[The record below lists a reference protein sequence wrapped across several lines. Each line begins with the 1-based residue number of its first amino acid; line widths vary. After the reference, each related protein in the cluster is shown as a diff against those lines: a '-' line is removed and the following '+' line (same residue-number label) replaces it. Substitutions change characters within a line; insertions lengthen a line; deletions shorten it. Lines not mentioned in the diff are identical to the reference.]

1 MDSSPK
7 HGWSAAAGFFV
18 VLFLGL
24 LVAGRSRMLRDPGTL
39 WHTTVGERMLQS
51 GEVIRTD
58 PFSFTQGGREWI
70 AQQWLGECAMALAH
84 RVAGLDGLVLGAVTI
99 LAGLFT
105 LLAGRFLRPDPRS
118 GGWVPQWPAVG
129 LLLMLVIAAS
139 SYHFIP
145 RPHLITLLLMAWTVA
160 LLCDVESGRVSSRR
174 LLWLPPIFIL
184 WTNIHGGALG
194 GLATVLIVGLAWLL
208 RPKGLWRRRDDP
220 PNAASPLLLGTALSL
235 SIVALLVN
243 PYGVSLPRVWLSLMG
258 SDLLPRIIIEHAPLK
273 PLSSEGLMI
282 LMLAIVYFG
291 VLRAAWRGGLRVA
304 WFVPMIWLVL
314 AFTRVRHGPLFAVT
328 AAVAIADM
336 LPHSTIPAW
345 FARRGSPLFTLGCH
359 AYTTRPFGAGKHV
372 DHPGS
377 GQRPSRRIGAAGHAT
392 REFDSTL
399 NQAVENRW
407 RPFAI
412 PAILVAAAIGLQA
425 TGTRVPVLG
434 AGWCR
439 LDPAYWPVEAT
450 AALRQHLATAPEEI
464 RVFNEMRFGGYL
476 IRCVPEARVYIDDRC
491 ELYRDVG
498 LNRYLEVRRDPPL
511 LEGLAVCEDVRL
523 AMVRTDSRL
532 ARYLSESTRWSTLHR
547 DKTAS
552 LFHRER

>member
-7 HGWSAAAGFFV
+7 QRGSAAAGFFV

-58 PFSFTQGGREWI
+58 PFSFTQEGQAWI

-99 LAGLFT
+99 LAGLFAF
-105 LLAGRFLRPDPRS
+105 LASRFLRRDSRA

-129 LLLMLVIAAS
+129 LMLMLVIAAS

-145 RPHLITLLLMAWTVA
+145 RPHLITLLLMAWTLA
-160 LLCDVESGRVSSRR
+160 LLCDVESGRASSRR
-174 LLWLPPIFIL
+174 LLWLPPIFIV

-194 GLATVLIVGLAWLL
+194 GLATVLIVAMAWLL
-208 RPKGLWRRRDDP
+208 RPKERWRRHDDP
-220 PNAASPLLLGTALSL
+220 PVAASPMLLATALSL

-243 PYGVSLPRVWLSLMG
+243 PYGASLPRVWLSLMG

-291 VLRAAWRGGLRVA
+291 VLRSARRNGLRVV
-304 WFVPMIWLVL
+304 WFVPMIWLAL

-345 FARRGSPLFTLGCH
+345 FARRGSPFFSRTH
-359 AYTTRPFGAGKHV
+359 TAV
-372 DHPGS
+372 GS
-377 GQRPSRRIGAAGHAT
+377 G
-392 REFDSTL
+392 
-399 NQAVENRW
+399 W
-407 RPFAI
+407 RSFAI
-412 PAILVAAAIGLQA
+412 PAMLVAVAIGLQA
-425 TGTRVPVLG
+425 TGTRIPVLG

-450 AALRQHLATAPEEI
+450 AALRRHLATAPKDV

-476 IRCVPEARVYIDDRC
+476 IRFAPEARVYIDDRC

-498 LNRYLEVRRDPPL
+498 LSRYLEVRRDPPL
-511 LEGLAVCEDVRL
+511 LEGLSEYEKVSL

-532 ARYLSESTRWSTLHR
+532 SRYLSESPRWSTLHR

-552 LFHRER
+552 LFHREK